1 MLSNLVWSECS
12 DVILFGLM
20 QQGEEPHSNHSN
32 LWLGPFSWGI
42 LTKYEN
48 LIPVLFFS
56 SWKLVAYLE
65 MQDR

>member
-1 MLSNLVWSECS
+1 
-12 DVILFGLM
+12 M

-48 LIPVLFFS
+48 LNPILFFF